1 MLQNRETLQVSMSN
15 NTTAFFHQPSNFDHE
30 AKHDSFTLYVV
41 NVSLLIPIAVLSP
54 VAVVTNGL
62 VLVAIWRTSSLRT
75 PCYVLLAGLAFTD
88 FCTGL
93 ISQPF
98 FVANRLIY
106 LVHTRLNSQNTT
118 SWPKFYQTTKPIGD
132 GLATYFTQVT
142 VSVITLMSIERWLVM
157 TRRSWLTVR
166 RVCFIVVLLLFLML
180 PSAVY
185 YYTNESQFGIAILL
199 ILCIIVTSVSY
210 FNVFRI
216 IRRHQ
221 QQIQTNTLAQNTA
234 QPAINLEKYKRS
246 VCSILYIIVIFY
258 ISYLPILVPLI
269 MSSFA
274 LTHPDVELLFFNV
287 SVLLVFLSSSL
298 NPLIFLIRMKDLRDE
313 VTQLGKRIFCKGN

>member
-1 MLQNRETLQVSMSN
+1 MLPKRETHKVSMSN
-15 NTTAFFHQPSNFDHE
+15 NSTAFFHQPSNLDYE
-30 AKHDSFTLYVV
+30 AKHGSYTLYVV

-54 VAVVTNGL
+54 VAVVANGL
-62 VLVAIWRTSSLRT
+62 VLAAIWRTSSLRT
-75 PCYVLLAGLAFTD
+75 PCYILLAGLAFTD

-98 FVANRLIY
+98 FVANQLLYLIY
-106 LVHTRLNSQNTT
+106 SRFNSHDTT
-118 SWPKFYQTTKPIGD
+118 SWPKFYLTAKPISD
-132 GLATYFTQVT
+132 GFATYFVQVT

-166 RVCFIVVLLLFLML
+166 RVCFIVVLLFCSML

-185 YYTNESQFGIAILL
+185 YYTNETQFGIVILV

-216 IRRHQ
+216 ISRHQ
-221 QQIQTNTLAQNTA
+221 QQIHANTLAQNTA

-246 VCSILYIIVIFY
+246 VCSILCIIAIFY
-258 ISYLPILVPLI
+258 ISYLPILIPLI
-269 MSSFA
+269 MSSFT

-287 SVLLVFLSSSL
+287 SVLLLFLSSSL
-298 NPLIFLIRMKDLRDE
+298 NPLIFLSRMKDLRYE
-313 VTQLGKRIFCKGN
+313 VAQLGKRIFCKSN